1 MDKFIKIEYMIV
13 MNSLRLKCSY
23 NKIYIK
29 KRIKITK

>member
-13 MNSLRLKCSY
+13 MNSLRLMDSY

-29 KRIKITK
+29 KRIKNTK